1 MNKLDIVILA
11 AGKGERMVSRK
22 PKVMH
27 EVMGKPLLG
36 YVVEMAQKL
45 DPSRIIVVTGYRR
58 ESVEAFLQDKKV
70 VTAFQAEQKGTAHAL
85 ASAKDHLGGNDVLVL
100 LGDVPLIQS
109 DTLHEFLAF
118 CHSAE
123 SIVFLTTDVEDP
135 SGYGRVLMDGDRITD
150 IREHSD
156 ASDEERRI
164 KRINTGI
171 CYIPFGSF
179 GLIDLIGADNAKG
192 ERYLTDI
199 CKVAGRQ
206 GKYAKGFFCPR
217 PEEVLGINNL
227 KGLLEANV
235 VMRQRIN
242 ERHMSKGVTFLDA
255 AIWIDD
261 DVTIGADTVIAPNCH
276 ITGTTVIGE
285 GVSIGPSSIIR
296 NCVIH
301 DDVNIEGFVA
311 MEGVEA
317 KKGAAIGPFS
327 RLRGKTV
334 LQTGVRIGNFVEVKN
349 STLEDNSQVN
359 HLSYIGDARI
369 GKNVNI
375 GAGTIT
381 CNYDGVRK
389 NKTVIEDGVLVGAN
403 TELVA
408 PVRVGKG
415 AVVGAGSTIT
425 KDVPDGSLAVSRTGQ
440 TNIEGY
446 RRK

>member
-1 MNKLDIVILA
+1 MDKLDIVILA

-27 EVMGKPLLG
+27 EIMGKPLLG
-36 YVVEMAQKL
+36 YVVDRAQNL

-58 ESVEAFLQDKKV
+58 ESVEAFLQDKRV

-85 ASAKDHLGGNDVLVL
+85 ASAKGHLGGNDVLVL

-109 DTLHEFLAF
+109 DTLREFLAF
-118 CHSAE
+118 CRSAE
-123 SIVFLTTDVEDP
+123 SIVFLTTDVGDP

-171 CYIPFGSF
+171 CYIPFASF

-199 CKVAGRQ
+199 CKVAGKQ
-206 GKYAKGFFCPR
+206 GKHARGFFCPR
-217 PEEVLGINNL
+217 SEEVLGINNL

-242 ERHMSKGVTFLDA
+242 ERHMNKGVTFLDT

-276 ITGTTVIGE
+276 VTGTTVIGE
-285 GVSIGPSSIIR
+285 MVSIGPSSIIR

-301 DDVNIEGFVA
+301 DDVTIEGFVV

-317 KKGAAIGPFS
+317 KKGVAIGPFS
-327 RLRGKTV
+327 RLRGGTV
-334 LQTGVRIGNFVEVKN
+334 LEAGVRIGNFVEVKN
-349 STLEDNSQVN
+349 STLEANSQVN

-389 NKTVIEDGVLVGAN
+389 NRTVIEDGVLVGAN

-425 KDVPDGSLAVSRTGQ
+425 EDVPDGSLAVSRTRQ